1 MPVYQIAYK
10 TIGTAKSNDEA
21 LLEYLNSNPNFNNK
35 FGKHSIE
42 IYSGLWLILSS
53 SPIDVV
59 QETLEDIAGEN
70 IIISVTEL
78 YKNSYRL
85 ILNNSKSTEVIS
97 WLGWHPCR
105 ENIDTTV

>member
-53 SPIDVV
+53 SPID
-59 QETLEDIAGEN
+59 IAGEN